1 MSGGFATDA
10 GDGRDVRAGRELA
23 FEGTPG
29 LRAKFEPTA
38 EYPGL
43 QFVTCG
49 DCAFIIGD
57 AVDELEKAYPKFLDE
72 GCA

>member
-10 GDGRDVRAGRELA
+10 GDGRDVRAGRDEVA

-29 LRAKFEPTA
+29 LRAKFEPTL
-38 EYPGL
+38 EYPG
-43 QFVTCG
+43 FHCG

-57 AVDELEKAYPKFLDE
+57 AVDELENVKPKFLAEDWP
-72 GCA
+72 